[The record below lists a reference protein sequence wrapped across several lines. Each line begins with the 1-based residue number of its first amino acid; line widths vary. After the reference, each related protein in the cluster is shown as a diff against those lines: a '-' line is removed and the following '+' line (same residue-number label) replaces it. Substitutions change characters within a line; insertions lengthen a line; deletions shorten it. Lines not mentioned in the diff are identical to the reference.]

1 MMDFQFFFSLPNEK
15 EKKKTWSGYTRLP
28 KNQPTL
34 YNLIYDGLTV
44 LVLHSQAQKC
54 LQIDPNE
61 ILIQET
67 FLTD

>member
-15 EKKKTWSGYTRLP
+15 EKKKNMVWLHKTTQ
-28 KNQPTL
+28 KPT